1 MCAPTKRQKYARRC
15 VAIEAEKSSQA
26 ERRANVPRETFPVP
40 VSTTAQRRVERCLW
54 HTHSARAEGR
64 KHRGLVDQFEHL
76 LHDLLVEQMV
86 VGQQFLQV
94 LTAAVEM
101 GEQFAARFLRREL
114 YVQQF
119 KQRRQ
124 RL

>member
-1 MCAPTKRQKYARRC
+1 M
-15 VAIEAEKSSQA
+15 
-26 ERRANVPRETFPVP
+26 
-40 VSTTAQRRVERCLW
+40 
-54 HTHSARAEGR
+54 ARADVQPDGARHWRFVVVFCVVAGFFCGSGQRGAVFGEEG
-64 KHRGLVDQFEHL
+64 GE
-76 LHDLLVEQMV
+76 
-86 VGQQFLQV
+86 QFLQV

>member
-1 MCAPTKRQKYARRC
+1 M
-15 VAIEAEKSSQA
+15 
-26 ERRANVPRETFPVP
+26 
-40 VSTTAQRRVERCLW
+40 
-54 HTHSARAEGR
+54 ARADVQPDGARHRRFFFGFVVVACFCGGGRGVLVFGKEG
-64 KHRGLVDQFEHL
+64 GE
-76 LHDLLVEQMV
+76 
-86 VGQQFLQV
+86 QFLQV